1 MDKNK
6 RIIIICIVVSIAVLI
21 GVIVFLLNFAPQ
33 FLMIEPHT
41 AMDDVKN
48 MPYYGDDYEIYRKPV
63 NPNETPK
70 ISNEKLTCGNA
81 TGQLYLIHRL

>member
-6 RIIIICIVVSIAVLI
+6 RIIIICVVIAV
-21 GVIVFLLNFAPQ
+21 VILVGFIVLFVNFAHSIFVSRPYSV
-33 FLMIEPHT
+33 T
-41 AMDDVKN
+41 DDIKN